1 MSPVAM
7 CGMPYASEM
16 RCAWVPFPAPW
27 GPKSRMF
34 STRPLLEEALVRA
47 HHHLR
52 LHLTHRVE
60 RDADDDDHG
69 GAAER
74 ARRGLREV
82 EVVDEDAGQNGDERE
97 VDRAGQRQPREDA
110 IEVLRRRRPGANAW
124 DVAAVLPQVV

>member
-1 MSPVAM
+1 
-7 CGMPYASEM
+7 M

-27 GPKSRMF
+27 GPRSRMF
-34 STRPLLEEALVRA
+34 STRPLLEEALVVA

-82 EVVDEDAGQNGDERE
+82 EVVDEDARQHGDERE
-97 VDRAGQRQPREDA
+97 VDRAGQGQAREDA
-110 IEVLRRRRPGANAW
+110 VEVLGGRRSRTNAW
-124 DVAAVLPQVV
+124 DVAAVLPQ

>member
-1 MSPVAM
+1 MSPVAV
-7 CGMPYASEM
+7 CGIPQASET

-27 GPKSRMF
+27 GPRSRMF

-60 RDADDDDHG
+60 RNADDDDHG

-82 EVVDEDAGQNGDERE
+82 EVVDEEAGHHRDQPE
-97 VDRAGQRQPREDA
+97 VA
-110 IEVLRRRRPGANAW
+110 RPG
-124 DVAAVLPQVV
+124 Q